1 MLASKLLFTVDWQ
14 ISREHFQ
21 DMYTVP
27 SFPGIN
33 SLSRFVLYHAFGSV
47 EFLGK
52 WDRPTV

>member
-1 MLASKLLFTVDWQ
+1 MLASKLLFAVDWQ
-14 ISREHFQ
+14 ISRDHFQ